1 MWKSIKEWEGV
12 YSINE
17 NGDIK
22 NDKTG
27 KLIVGDINNCGYCR
41 VCLYDK
47 QNNRK
52 QRYFRHRLVAIHF
65 LDNPNNYE
73 QVNHID
79 GDKTNNNVN
88 NLEWVSARDNDL
100 HCMKVLK
107 SRPYKP
113 YKVVY
118 ANGEVVVYETKSELA
133 TILGVTI
140 TTIKHY
146 LHGKSKGY
154 LNYGIISINYI

>member
-1 MWKSIKEWEGV
+1 MWKSIKEWEGL

-27 KLIVGDINNCGYCR
+27 KLIVGDINNCGYYR

-52 QRYFRHRLVAIHF
+52 QRYFRHRLVAMHF

>member
-1 MWKSIKEWEGV
+1 MWKSIKEWEGL

-27 KLIVGDINNCGYCR
+27 KLIVGDINNCGYYR

-52 QRYFRHRLVAIHF
+52 QRYFRHRLVAMHF

-79 GDKTNNNVN
+79 GDKTNNNIN

>member
-1 MWKSIKEWEGV
+1 MWKSIKEWEGL

-52 QRYFRHRLVAIHF
+52 QRYFRHRLVAMHF
-65 LDNPNNYE
+65 LDNPDNYE

-88 NLEWVSARDNDL
+88 NLEWCTQSHNCKESHRLGLQIPGINSHKVPKGMIPYNVKKISQYDL
-100 HCMKVLK
+100 DGNFIK
-107 SRPYKP
+107 
-113 YKVVY
+113 
-118 ANGEVVVYETKSELA
+118 TWD
-133 TILGVTI
+133 
-140 TTIKHY
+140 TIKSAAIS
-146 LHGKSKGY
+146 LNNGKYTSS
-154 LNYGIISINYI
+154 ISLC

>member
-1 MWKSIKEWEGV
+1 M
-12 YSINE
+12 
-17 NGDIK
+17 
-22 NDKTG
+22 
-27 KLIVGDINNCGYCR
+27 
-41 VCLYDK
+41 
-47 QNNRK
+47 
-52 QRYFRHRLVAIHF
+52 
-65 LDNPNNYE
+65 
-73 QVNHID
+73 NHID
-79 GDKTNNNVN
+79 GCRSNNNVN

>member
-1 MWKSIKEWEGV
+1 MWKSIKEWEGL

-27 KLIVGDINNCGYCR
+27 KLIVGDINNCGYYR

-52 QRYFRHRLVAIHF
+52 QRYFRHRLVAMHF
-65 LDNPNNYE
+65 LDNPDNYE